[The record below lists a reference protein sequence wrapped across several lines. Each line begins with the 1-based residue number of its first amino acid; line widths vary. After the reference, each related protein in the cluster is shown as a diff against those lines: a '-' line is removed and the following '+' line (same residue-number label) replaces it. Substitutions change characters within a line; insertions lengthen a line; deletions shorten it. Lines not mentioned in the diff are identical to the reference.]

1 MPTLRG
7 IWDTFPLLQSGAA
20 GFVPM
25 GPEPSFTSG
34 CTHLE
39 VGERDPV
46 HSVLTTQNPLG
57 KHGGA
62 HAIADLAVERW
73 RIGSPI
79 ERQSQCLGGGR
90 WTARAAFLTFSMA
103 SCASAPAA
111 TLID

>member
-57 KHGGA
+57 KHGG
-62 HAIADLAVERW
+62 DLSTLRTQQL
-73 RIGSPI
+73 RD
-79 ERQSQCLGGGR
+79 LN
-90 WTARAAFLTFSMA
+90 AFLRS
-103 SCASAPAA
+103 
-111 TLID
+111 L